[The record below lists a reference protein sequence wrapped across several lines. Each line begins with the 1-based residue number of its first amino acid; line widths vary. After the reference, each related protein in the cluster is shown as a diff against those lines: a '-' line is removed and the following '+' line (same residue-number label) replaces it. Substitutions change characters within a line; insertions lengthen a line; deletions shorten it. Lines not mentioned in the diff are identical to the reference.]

1 MLHRSRPLTPQAL
14 PVRRGGEAPA
24 EETSDETPA
33 PVEGPPTN
41 PAAYEPPVAQELAAA
56 DELRRLVL
64 GDDRADLLDRWA
76 EAGPEHLDA
85 SALSDLL
92 PDAIRL
98 RERRDDEL
106 GHALEPSVE
115 AGLRA
120 SVERDPQ
127 PIADILFP
135 VMGPAI
141 RRAVRQ
147 AVASSMDTLNR
158 SVNYGLS
165 WRGLKWRI
173 EAWRSGVSFGEV
185 VLHHTLRYRVEQ
197 VLLVHR
203 QTGLPLWHT
212 VAPEVAGD
220 DNADLVSSMLTA
232 LRQFVGDSFDV
243 DEDEALDAFQAGD
256 LTVWAEAGPDAL
268 LAAVVRGTPPASLRE
283 RMADALATIHTRFA
297 TTFDD
302 FQGDTS
308 PFEPADKTLTPLL
321 DAEYAEEGNE
331 SGVKLW
337 ILFVLLIGSISYV
350 GWRMWDRHQRDAAF
364 IQALEAEPGVTVLR
378 TEREGGRL
386 VVIGT
391 TDPLGQRP
399 LALLPAGMDS
409 SEVELRFAS
418 AFSDDPQ
425 LVAQRATQAL
435 DLPDGVTL
443 RAEPGGRLIAEGDAD
458 TLWAADA
465 RRLLPLLGARQLDVS
480 GLVPTADELIA
491 AVESQTISFSEG
503 SAQPV
508 GFEDVQAT
516 VARLAELAD
525 TTMVLIVEGHTDDV
539 GTAEENQALS
549 LSRALSVREMLLS
562 AAGDL
567 TLRAEGYANTRAL
580 DTGLSPRS
588 RRATFRVERPTTTPD
603 SLQAP

>member
-1 MLHRSRPLTPQAL
+1 
-14 PVRRGGEAPA
+14 
-24 EETSDETPA
+24 
-33 PVEGPPTN
+33 
-41 PAAYEPPVAQELAAA
+41 VAQELAAA
-56 DELRRLVL
+56 EELRRLVL
-64 GDDRADLLDRWA
+64 GEDRADLLDRWA
-76 EAGPEHLDA
+76 QAGPEHLDA
-85 SALSDLL
+85 AALSDLL

-147 AVASSMDTLNR
+147 AVASSMDNLNR

-165 WRGLKWRI
+165 WQGLKWRT

-203 QTGLPLWHT
+203 QTGLPLWHV
-212 VAPEVAGD
+212 VAPEVAGAD
-220 DNADLVSSMLTA
+220 DDDDADLVSAMLTA

-283 RMADALATIHTRFA
+283 RMANALATIHVKLA
-297 TTFDD
+297 AEFDA
-302 FQGDTS
+302 FEGDAE
-308 PFEPADKTLTPLL
+308 PFEAADEILQPLL
-321 DAEYAEEGNE
+321 DAEYADDTKTG
-331 SGVKLW
+331 SAKLW
-337 ILFVLLIGSISYV
+337 ILALLLLGVIGYV
-350 GWRMWDRHQRDAAF
+350 GWRIWDTHQRDAAF
-364 IQALEAEPGVTVLR
+364 VQALEAEPGITVLR
-378 TEREGGRL
+378 TEHEGGRL
-386 VVIGT
+386 VIVGAS
-391 TDPLGQRP
+391 DPLGREP
-399 LALLPAGMDS
+399 LALLPNGLDS
-409 SEVELRFAS
+409 SDVELRFVS
-418 AFSDDPQ
+418 ALSDDPQ
-425 LVAQRATQAL
+425 LVAQRATRAF
-435 DLPDGVTL
+435 DLPEGVTL

-465 RRLLPLLGARQLDVS
+465 RRLLPLIGARQLDVS
-480 GLVPTADELIA
+480 GLVPTLSEIIAGVEDHELPFA
-491 AVESQTISFSEG
+491 EG
-503 SAQPV
+503 SAQPLTLDRIQ
-508 GFEDVQAT
+508 GDVT
-516 VARLAELAD
+516 RLAELAD
-525 TTMVLIVEGHTDDV
+525 TTLVLIVEGHTDDI

-549 LSRALSVREMLLS
+549 LSRALSVRQTLLPF
-562 AAGDL
+562 ARDL
-567 TLRAEGYANTRAL
+567 TIRAEGYADTRAFEA
-580 DTGLSPRS
+580 GVSPRS
-588 RRATFRVERPTTTPD
+588 RRATFRVERVITRPD
-603 SLQAP
+603 STSSQAP